1 MSKKPTPIAIAYD
14 FDGTLAPG
22 NMQEYDF
29 IPALRMK
36 SGEFWNEVKHTARQ
50 HETDEIL
57 AYMWLMLSKADAA
70 KVPVREADFVGYG
83 AAIDL
88 FPGVEEWFERINRFA
103 RARNCMME
111 HFIISS
117 GLREMIRGTKIG
129 RRFKKIYG
137 SGFMF
142 DHNGIARWPAV
153 AMNYTTKTQY
163 LFRINKG
170 SLDVHDNSVIN
181 KFVPMDARPV
191 PFQNIIYMGD
201 GETDIPCM
209 RLVKDLGGH
218 AIAVFNSRKRG
229 SRDTAAKLVAEGRAT
244 LSAPAD
250 YRPASQ
256 IENAI
261 NAIIEKIAAEAK
273 IRHAAA
279 GVKSAKS
286 RAAID
291 PLADLKE

>member
-1 MSKKPTPIAIAYD
+1 MSKKLTPIAIAYD

-36 SGEFWNEVKHTARQ
+36 STQFWSEVKRTALQ

-70 KVPVREADFVGYG
+70 KVPVRENDFLGYG
-83 AAIDL
+83 AGIEL
-88 FPGVEEWFERINRFA
+88 FPGVESWFDRVNDFA
-103 RARNCMME
+103 RLHGCAID

-117 GLREMIRGTKIG
+117 GLREMIRGTKIAKK
-129 RRFKKIYG
+129 FKKVYG

-170 SLDVHDNSVIN
+170 SLDVHDNSIIN
-181 KFVPMDARPV
+181 TFVPMDARPI
-191 PFQNIIYMGD
+191 PFQNIIYIGD

-218 AIAVFNSRKRG
+218 AIAVFNARKRR
-229 SRDTAAKLVAEGRAT
+229 SRETALKLVSDGRAT

-250 YRPASQ
+250 YRPGAQ
-256 IENAI
+256 VEKAVNAI
-261 NAIIEKIAAEAK
+261 VEKIASEEK
-273 IRHAAA
+273 IRQA
-279 GVKSAKS
+279 GGIQKRVKPTTS
-286 RAAID
+286 ID
-291 PLADLKE
+291 PLVDLKE